1 MTAIELWGT
10 VVPAWISGVGGLAA
24 AVVSTIALVLSLRTQ
39 GGMKTLTDAANVA
52 DTDGQTPRATL
63 TPGHTP
69 AVSPVSWTAWQETR
83 HRYRLR
89 NDSIHNGASATLA
102 SFRDVTPG
110 GDEAASTAVQL
121 PVTLAANETIP
132 FTIEKSLVSPS
143 VTAIELGWTDGDGT
157 PRTRVLYI

>member
-1 MTAIELWGT
+1 MTAIQLWGT

-24 AVVSTIALVLSLRTQ
+24 AIVSTIALVLSVRTQ
-39 GGMKTLTDAANVA
+39 GGVKTLAGAANVA
-52 DTDGQTPRATL
+52 DTAARPAATL
-63 TPGHTP
+63 TTDPAP
-69 AVSPVSWTAWQETR
+69 AVSPVSWTAWQEMK

-89 NDSIHNGASATLA
+89 NDSTHNGASAILT

-110 GDEAASTAVQL
+110 GDEAASTEVQL

-143 VTAIELGWTDGDGT
+143 VTAIELGWTDSDGSA
-157 PRTRVLYI
+157 RTRVLYI